1 MHEINRLTDLQIRT
15 NKTINQPQIDEL
27 FADVLRDIRLHGQDI
42 DPNEINDLVEEAR
55 SVLFENQDNN

>member
-1 MHEINRLTDLQIRT
+1 MHN

-42 DPNEINDLVEEAR
+42 DLNEINDLVEEAR
-55 SVLFENQDNN
+55 SVLFENQNNN